1 MSLSLSLSSQ
11 TASSHKG
18 FTLLEVMIAV
28 AIIAMTFVSMLA
40 SQSQSLS
47 IAEISRFETMA
58 AMLAQQKM
66 TELQLEEF
74 DELGNDS
81 GSFADEFANYS
92 WQTEVR
98 ELNEDDTGIEDV
110 EGMLKFISLTVRR
123 GQDDTKVF
131 TLQSIIMAKIQPAD
145 AEEK

>member
-1 MSLSLSLSSQ
+1 MSLFLQNSQ
-11 TASSHKG
+11 TASSHNG

-47 IAEISRFETMA
+47 IAAISRFETTA
-58 AMLAQQKM
+58 ALLAQQKM

-74 DELGNDS
+74 DELSSDS
-81 GSFADEFANYS
+81 GSFDDEFADYS
-92 WQTEVR
+92 WQTQVK
-98 ELNEDDTGIEDV
+98 ELNEDDTAIEDI
-110 EGMLKFISLTVRR
+110 EGMLKLVSLQVSR
-123 GQDDTKVF
+123 GADDAQVF